1 MKLDIAK
8 RLVNAMNINQKLQM
22 VTIIPLVLALTA
34 ALIVTQ
40 LQYQALSEQVLEVTR
55 QNVIKQRKEE
65 LVNYLSLAKGAI
77 EHVYEDES
85 LPKAEAQKKV
95 RDILANMRFGKD
107 GYFFAYSYEGTAIT
121 VAGQEWREGKNW
133 IDLADRNGVKIIEEL
148 IKNAKAGGDYLNYVF
163 NQPSKNG
170 DEGKKLAY
178 AEGLDKWQWMFGIG
192 VYIDYIDEQ
201 TEALNASITQH
212 IKKTSVMTLMIGVVS
227 VIIVFV
233 SGLFIRISE
242 KRLANKKLR
251 ELNGRIFQTQ
261 EEECKRVS
269 RELHDGI
276 SQTIAAA
283 RFSLETAQLKL
294 QHKDDASAELDRV
307 MKLIRQ
313 IMGDIRSISHQL
325 HPGILEDYG
334 LGAALEEQGR
344 ELSQRTGIKISVK
357 RLSVRN
363 VLSAEV
369 KVALYRIAQEA
380 LTNIERHANATE
392 VKISLSLS
400 PGWLTLRI
408 DDNGQG
414 FDHENDQLGQH
425 REGIGLRNMKERI
438 NFYNGELRVIS
449 LHQGTSVQARI
460 PQSELRYHESKGSKG
475 DSHD

>member
-1 MKLDIAK
+1 M
-8 RLVNAMNINQKLQM
+8 RTMNINQKLQM
-22 VTIIPLVLALTA
+22 VTIIPLLLALTA

-40 LQYQALSEQVLEVTR
+40 LQYQSLSEQVLEVSR
-55 QNVIKQRKEE
+55 QNVIQHRKEE
-65 LVNYLSLAKGAI
+65 LVNYLALARGAI
-77 EHVYEDES
+77 EHVYLDDS
-85 LPKAEAQKKV
+85 LPREQAQQKV
-95 RDILANMRFGKD
+95 KEILANMRFGKD
-107 GYFFAYSYEGTAIT
+107 GYFFAYDYEGMALT
-121 VAGQEWREGKNW
+121 VTGQEWRVGQNW
-133 IDLADRNGVKIIEEL
+133 MDLQDRNGVRIIEEL
-148 IKNAKAGGDYLNYVF
+148 INNAKSGGDYLNYVF

-170 DEGKKLAY
+170 DEAKKLAY
-178 AEGLDKWQWMFGIG
+178 AEGLDNWRWMYGTG

-201 TEALNASITQH
+201 TAELSSSISQH
-212 IKKTSVMTLMIGVVS
+212 IKKTSVMTLFIGVVS
-227 VIIVFV
+227 VVVVFV

-242 KRLANKKLR
+242 KRLANRKLR

-294 QHKDDASAELDRV
+294 QHQDDATPELDRV
-307 MKLIRQ
+307 MELIRK
-313 IMGDIRSISHQL
+313 IMVDIRSISHQL

-334 LGAALEEQGR
+334 LGAALEEAGQ
-344 ELSQRTGIKISVK
+344 EFSQRTGIKVSVK

-380 LTNIERHANATE
+380 LTNIERHANASA

-414 FDHENDQLGQH
+414 FEPQNCDISSKH

-438 NFYNGELRVIS
+438 NFYNGELRVKS
-449 LHQGTSVQARI
+449 LAQGTSVQARI
-460 PQSELRYHESKGSKG
+460 PQSELRYHENKGSKG

>member
-1 MKLDIAK
+1 MKFASRIL
-8 RLVNAMNINQKLQM
+8 NTMNINQKLHL

-34 ALIVTQ
+34 TLIITQ
-40 LQYQALSEQVLEVTR
+40 MQYQSLSDQVVEVSR
-55 QNVIKQRKEE
+55 QTIINHRKEE
-65 LVNYLSLAKGAI
+65 LINYLSLAKGAI

-85 LPKAEAQKKV
+85 LSEQQAQQQVKN
-95 RDILANMRFGKD
+95 ILANMRFGKD
-107 GYFFAYSYEGTAIT
+107 GYFFAYSYDGTAIT
-121 VAGQEWREGKNW
+121 VTGQEWRVGQNW
-133 IDLADRNGVKIIEEL
+133 IDLQDKNGVKIIAEL
-148 IKNAKAGGDYLNYVF
+148 IENAKAGGGYLNYVF

-178 AEGLDKWQWMFGIG
+178 AQGLDKWQWMFGTG
-192 VYIDYIDEQ
+192 VYIDYIDERSSR
-201 TEALNASITQH
+201 LSNAISQQ
-212 IKKTSVMTLMIGVVS
+212 IKKTSVMTVMIGLIS
-227 VIIVFV
+227 VIVVFI

-242 KRLANKKLR
+242 KRLANIKLR

-283 RFSLETAQLKL
+283 RFSLETAQLK
-294 QHKDDASAELDRV
+294 QQNNDDSSAELDQA
-307 MKLIRQ
+307 MSLIRK

-334 LGAALEEQGR
+334 LGAALEELGR
-344 ELSQRTGIKISVK
+344 EFSQRTGVHVSVQ

-363 VLSAEV
+363 VLSAEI

-380 LTNIERHANATE
+380 LTNVERHANAS
-392 VKISLSLS
+392 VVNISLSLS
-400 PGWLTLRI
+400 PGWLTLKI

-414 FDHENDQLGQH
+414 FQPENPQQCGQH

-438 NFYNGELRVIS
+438 TFYSGELRVKT
-449 LHQGTSVQARI
+449 LTKGTSVQARI
-460 PQSELRYHESKGSKG
+460 PQSELRYHENKGSKG

>member
-1 MKLDIAK
+1 MKLMIAK
-8 RLVNAMNINQKLQM
+8 RLVNAMNINQKLQL

-40 LQYQALSEQVLEVTR
+40 LQYQALSEQVVEVSR
-55 QNVIKQRKEE
+55 QNVIKHHKRE
-65 LVNYLSLAKGAI
+65 LINYLSLAKGAI
-77 EHVYEDES
+77 EHIHTDKS
-85 LPKAEAQKKV
+85 LTKQQAQQKV
-95 RDILANMRFGKD
+95 KEVLSNMRYGND
-107 GYFFAYSYEGTAIT
+107 GYFFAYDYDGVALT
-121 VAGQEWREGKNW
+121 VPGQEWRVGQNW
-133 IDLADRNGVKIIEEL
+133 IDLKDPNGVKIIDEL
-148 IKNAKAGGDYLNYVF
+148 ITNAKNGGDYLNYEF
-163 NQPSKNG
+163 NQPSKKE
-170 DEGKKLAY
+170 EGKKLAY
-178 AEGLDKWQWMFGIG
+178 AEGLADWRWMYGTG

-201 TEALNASITQH
+201 TTQLSNSISQH
-212 IKKTSVMTLMIGVVS
+212 IKQTSVMTFMIGLVS

-242 KRLANKKLR
+242 KRLANQKLR

-283 RFSLETAQLKL
+283 RFSLETAQLK
-294 QHKDDASAELDRV
+294 QQNNDDASGELDRV
-307 MKLIRQ
+307 MGLIRK
-313 IMGDIRSISHQL
+313 IMVDIRSISHQL

-334 LGAALEEQGR
+334 LGAALEELGR
-344 ELSQRTGIKISVK
+344 EFSQRNNVKVSVK

-363 VLSAEV
+363 VLSAEI
-369 KVALYRIAQEA
+369 KVALYRIAQEP
-380 LTNIERHANATE
+380 LPNIERHANATE
-392 VKISLSLS
+392 VDISLKLS

-414 FDHENDQLGQH
+414 IDVHCEHNGVH

-438 NFYNGELRVIS
+438 NFYNGELKVKP
-449 LHQGTSVQARI
+449 LQQGTSVQARI
-460 PQSELRYHESKGSKG
+460 PQSELRYHESNSSKG